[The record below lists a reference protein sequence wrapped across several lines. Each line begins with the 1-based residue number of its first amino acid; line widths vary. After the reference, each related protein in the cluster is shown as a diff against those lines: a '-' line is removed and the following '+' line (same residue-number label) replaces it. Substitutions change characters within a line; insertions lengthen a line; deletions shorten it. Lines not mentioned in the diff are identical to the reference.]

1 MDEETQDTVSL
12 GHVSGQQV
20 RAQQTKQRAIS
31 MITSVKALIHI
42 YSSLKGDRASHTD
55 VLAPDQLQ
63 DGSSTKL
70 KEILRNQGRGVGT
83 RVKRRLLEHV
93 GEPEKES
100 QGHFP
105 PSENGLWT
113 RFGAGAEDVNRGG
126 EKLEKAE
133 IDEVVWF
140 KAAKSAKRGVKYLV
154 KQLPEED
161 D

>member
-1 MDEETQDTVSL
+1 MAEKTQNTVLL
-12 GHVSGQQV
+12 GHVSGQQADAH
-20 RAQQTKQRAIS
+20 RTKQRATS
-31 MITSVKALIHI
+31 MITSAKVLLQI
-42 YSSLKGDRASHTD
+42 YSSLTGDGASHID
-55 VLAPDQLQ
+55 MLASDQLQ
-63 DGSSTKL
+63 DDNSTKL

-100 QGHFP
+100 EGHFF

-113 RFGAGAEDVNRGG
+113 RFGTGAADVNTGG
-126 EKLEKAE
+126 EKLEEAE
-133 IDEVVWF
+133 IDEVVWC
-140 KAAKSAKRGVKYLV
+140 KAAKSAKRGVRYLV